1 MASLLERMSIPA
13 NSSSSGPIRSRS
25 GQPSN
30 RSPAPYN
37 RPNRPPKGDVDS
49 PWSHDLY
56 ETELSNNSLSAR
68 LTAHPTAPKAN
79 FTTIAQKALRAATSP
94 SFSSEQLSI
103 KGASTGSQGNVVEVT
118 GLVPGTT
125 AEDVVAIFKRCGVVS
140 NAKTVPGGDEVRI
153 RVTFKSPS
161 SASAAVQKF
170 NNQPADG
177 KTLSVRIVGSTS
189 AGTTLGGRLGGSD
202 GLGLVRE
209 EGSVDVLMDTDG
221 DKGSKMRSDSLLHA
235 DPRAHVLL
243 APPGANIADYTNAPT
258 GPRNGNVG
266 GRRGG
271 AGGKGGRGGRRPR
284 RGGNGGDGKMDID

>member
-1 MASLLERMSIPA
+1 
-13 NSSSSGPIRSRS
+13 
-25 GQPSN
+25 
-30 RSPAPYN
+30 
-37 RPNRPPKGDVDS
+37 
-49 PWSHDLY
+49 
-56 ETELSNNSLSAR
+56 
-68 LTAHPTAPKAN
+68 
-79 FTTIAQKALRAATSP
+79 
-94 SFSSEQLSI
+94 
-103 KGASTGSQGNVVEVT
+103 
-118 GLVPGTT
+118 
-125 AEDVVAIFKRCGVVS
+125 VVAIFKRCGVVS

-221 DKGSKMRSDSLLHA
+221 DKGSCVFIHFFSFVVFFGLILILSRKMRSDSLLHA